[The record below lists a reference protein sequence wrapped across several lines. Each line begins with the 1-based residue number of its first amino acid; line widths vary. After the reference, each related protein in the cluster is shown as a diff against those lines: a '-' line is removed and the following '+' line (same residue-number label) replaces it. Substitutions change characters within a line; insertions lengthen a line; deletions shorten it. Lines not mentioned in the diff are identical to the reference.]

1 VASRG
6 RGTNKKNGR
15 EGEEERE
22 GLLFPLARPLSRA
35 QPFSLSLAKNSS
47 ENKRILLFQ
56 EDADDDADDEDID
69 EDFID
74 DVDGMSDDDDDDDF
88 DDDDDEEEDDEADGG
103 WCRSSPPPPSSSFNF
118 DDDLDLDLPP
128 VLARDPNAPRPCST
142 VLVSG
147 VDALVRGGLRPEDE
161 GPVDGAYDLSG
172 CLHGRG
178 VYRRRAEQE
187 GEPAAADASGSE
199 GAPPRVLWF
208 SRTFNDWD
216 LALHASPNERDVALY
231 GGAAA
236 ATTAGER
243 APQGVPRGSWRLAAD
258 LMPEGAAKA
267 VKADAGGYASAP
279 SVSVS
284 CAPVPPPP
292 ALGGGGGGGGG
303 GGAAASAAAADA
315 SAEQRLPAVPATK
328 ESGEE
333 ARATARPLPPPSL
346 AATTTAAPMGSTK
359 EDAAAAAATA
369 AAAASAAKFATVY
382 ARARRARASS
392 LPSAASSSSLSSS
405 SSAAAAAPGEDPP
418 LDGGAGSQQ
427 GRRKGSAVLFAF
439 AGAAVLGLVSLSSSR
454 RRRRLRRRGG
464 GGGRGT
470 SATAAAIASS
480 SRRGSG
486 GGGRAGS
493 LAARLLGKGDR
504 EY

>member
-303 GGAAASAAAADA
+303 GAAASAAAADA

>member
-1 VASRG
+1 MASRG

-258 LMPEGAAKA
+258 LMSEGAAKA

-292 ALGGGGGGGGG
+292 ALGGGGGGG